1 MWVSGN
7 CPHTNRTV
15 RREKSLASSRMRRS
29 TLAHFSYTFCSD
41 LVSLSPRRRRVE
53 FTNRRTKE
61 GGRSRLSSHCNSLP
75 TAWTTICS
83 ASPPCTCFWI
93 MSVSSCAGEVVVDSR
108 DTCGK
113 RDSPVRISASCSFID
128 LVSFGTVSLVI

>member
-29 TLAHFSYTFCSD
+29 TLPHFSYTFCSD

-61 GGRSRLSSHCNSLP
+61 GGRSRFSSHCNSLP
-75 TAWTTICS
+75 TAWTTIRS

-113 RDSPVRISASCSFID
+113 RASCSFKD
-128 LVSFGTVSLVI
+128 LVSFGTVSLII